1 MRYDKNKLF
10 EQAKQAI
17 EEEGLV
23 FIEEIVSFLPCGKTT
38 FYDLFPADSEEMG
51 TLKALIDDNK
61 VNIKV
66 GLRKKWYKSEAPA
79 LQMALMKLIAS
90 PEEHK
95 RLSMA
100 HIDHTTDGEKI
111 NQVTVFELPSNGREQ
126 QDSN

>member
-1 MRYDKNKLF
+1 MAYKTEDLLQKAMEAIEKNKLF
-10 EQAKQAI
+10 
-17 EEEGLV
+17 
-23 FIEEIVSFLPCGKTT
+23 FIEDIIAYLPCGKTA
-38 FYDLFPADSEEMG
+38 FYEHFPNG
-51 TLKALIDDNK
+51 TNNYKKMLEALEHNRTELK
-61 VNIKV
+61 VSM
-66 GLRKKWYKSEAPA
+66 RSKWYKSNSPA